1 MDRTLRVMKFVDI
14 VLSLIIVLSATV
26 FTAYVSLYYGDF
38 GLLKTLPD
46 DISDFFIAHHAI
58 QHLALG
64 LLIAAVAAKVP
75 TGRAIRR
82 YDAHNRI

>member
-1 MDRTLRVMKFVDI
+1 MKFVDLI
-14 VLSLIIVLSATV
+14 LSMIIVLSATV
-26 FTAYVSLYYGDF
+26 FIAYVSLYYGDF

-46 DISDFFIAHHAI
+46 DISGFFITNNAI

-64 LLIAAVAAKVP
+64 LLIAAVAAKFA

-82 YDAHNRI
+82 HDAHNLT

>member
-1 MDRTLRVMKFVDI
+1 MSMKFVDL

-26 FTAYVSLYYGDF
+26 FIAYVSLYYGDF

-46 DISDFFIAHHAI
+46 DVSDFFTTHSAL

-64 LLIAAVAAKVP
+64 LLIAAVAAKFP

-82 YDAHNRI
+82 HDAHNRT